1 VHKYVSLKVFLLYY
15 CKKECMDVLGVPMV
29 EWVGYIAA
37 AVVLFSFF
45 MKDIKKLRLI
55 NMSGCTIWV
64 LYGFLLK
71 ISWPIIITNAAIFC
85 VNGYYLYK
93 SVKSSQT

>member
-1 VHKYVSLKVFLLYY
+1 MNF
-15 CKKECMDVLGVPMV
+15 LGVSIV
-29 EWVGYIAA
+29 EWVGYLAA
-37 AVVLFSFF
+37 AIVLFSFF
-45 MKDIKKLRLI
+45 MKDMKKLRLI

-64 LYGFLLK
+64 LYGFLLQ

-93 SVKSSQT
+93 TRKPSNK